1 MLDYA
6 PLGFALTRGAGV
18 GKTLLHLIYLRI
30 EEPVAANEAGIEQAE
45 RGHGLKSLVGLCGLG
60 SIASAAAVAKNPH
73 ALGIDS
79 GISGEHVGGAVNIL
93 HSVGGAVG
101 AAGLSSAGA
110 LISGVEGKSDIS
122 FPGHNLGIVA
132 SLLFFHAPVGM
143 GHYQSRIFLRRVV
156 AGRRIDIGGN
166 AEAVEIVGNR
176 VDVHFTGLVGLDGVV
191 VHKSVGIAFV
201 GEHIL
206 YGYIFENRL
215 RVHIVGFLGR
225 CCADA

>member
-1 MLDYA
+1 
-6 PLGFALTRGAGV
+6 
-18 GKTLLHLIYLRI
+18 
-30 EEPVAANEAGIEQAE
+30 
-45 RGHGLKSLVGLCGLG
+45 
-60 SIASAAAVAKNPH
+60 
-73 ALGIDS
+73 
-79 GISGEHVGGAVNIL
+79 
-93 HSVGGAVG
+93 
-101 AAGLSSAGA
+101 
-110 LISGVEGKSDIS
+110 
-122 FPGHNLGIVA
+122 
-132 SLLFFHAPVGM
+132 M